1 MVLLHK
7 QFETT
12 CVDVILD
19 ISTIL
24 THSSTFERRAQFIAY
39 TEHNETIYHCKVV
52 QAAKWTIDHYKSCRE
67 KPQKTL
73 LTKPTKMSLT

>member
-1 MVLLHK
+1 MLYWTSLPYLLIP
-7 QFETT
+7 
-12 CVDVILD
+12 V
-19 ISTIL
+19 
-24 THSSTFERRAQFIAY
+24 HSREAY

>member
-7 QFETT
+7 QIETRCYT
-12 CVDVILD
+12 GHLYYTYSFQYIREK
-19 ISTIL
+19 ST
-24 THSSTFERRAQFIAY
+24 IAY